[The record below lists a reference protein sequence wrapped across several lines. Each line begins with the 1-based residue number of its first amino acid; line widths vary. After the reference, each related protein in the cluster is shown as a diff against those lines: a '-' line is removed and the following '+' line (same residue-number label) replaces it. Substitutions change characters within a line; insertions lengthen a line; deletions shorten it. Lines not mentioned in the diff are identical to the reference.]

1 MTSTIG
7 GIWSQTLFGFRI
19 FHTWSFI
26 TCLNTWE
33 VPEGGWSSNNLWNP
47 ARNAGPPPL
56 LSHLP
61 YLHNFHT
68 IYTYLQTL
76 LEKFIISIGLFVA
89 TIRNWLNGKLYHLL
103 DLLGHQLSDAINIV
117 AVIAFIAIV
126 ASQRCHCCHCSV
138 PTLPSFSLWCS
149 NVTIIAIVDCQRCAR
164 RWKMVHMLTTWCSIT
179 KNPFHQSLSLFHIDT
194 TTISYLMPLVPPE
207 PTVVF
212 ATSPSHHFTTWLLLD
227 SPDFSW
233 LLHQI
238 SSSTQ
243 RATLCNV
250 VELILHEITA
260 RFSYNAVVIC
270 FHCSI
275 VDCFTKFRRPSNAC
289 SSWRWKTVPLQLFLV
304 QVLSPF
310 RPTVSQHQCWTV
322 EKQVYHC
329 ALGKCTLK
337 WRGILMKIA
346 EQKKPNM
353 QNVVRIKNTL
363 KTSQFYI
370 IFQAQCWQ
378 NVSCYNTTGKQSK
391 TTMMNTRICWYTALS
406 INHLYLPRSEW
417 RNHTIAIICSLPD
430 REPPSIKTATQW
442 LWLISFR

>member
-138 PTLPSFSLWCS
+138 PTLPSLPLWCS
-149 NVTIIAIVDCQRCAR
+149 NVTIIAIVGIVDCQRCAR

-212 ATSPSHHFTTWLLLD
+212 ATSPSHHLTTWILLD
-227 SPDFSW
+227 SPGS
-233 LLHQI
+233 
-238 SSSTQ
+238 
-243 RATLCNV
+243 
-250 VELILHEITA
+250 
-260 RFSYNAVVIC
+260 
-270 FHCSI
+270 
-275 VDCFTKFRRPSNAC
+275 
-289 SSWRWKTVPLQLFLV
+289 
-304 QVLSPF
+304 
-310 RPTVSQHQCWTV
+310 
-322 EKQVYHC
+322 
-329 ALGKCTLK
+329 
-337 WRGILMKIA
+337 
-346 EQKKPNM
+346 
-353 QNVVRIKNTL
+353 
-363 KTSQFYI
+363 
-370 IFQAQCWQ
+370 
-378 NVSCYNTTGKQSK
+378 
-391 TTMMNTRICWYTALS
+391 
-406 INHLYLPRSEW
+406 
-417 RNHTIAIICSLPD
+417 
-430 REPPSIKTATQW
+430 SIKSAAAQ
-442 LWLISFR
+442 SCAM